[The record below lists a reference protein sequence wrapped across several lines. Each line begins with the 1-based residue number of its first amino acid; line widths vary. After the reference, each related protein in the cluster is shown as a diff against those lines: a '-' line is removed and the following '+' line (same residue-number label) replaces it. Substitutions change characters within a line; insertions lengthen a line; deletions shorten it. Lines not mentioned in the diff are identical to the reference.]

1 MTNGEVFKK
10 YLTKTEALELIKKG
24 VLFHINN
31 DVKWEGVESLGDYM
45 KMKLEML

>member
-10 YLTKTEALELIKKG
+10 YLTKGDALELIKKG

-31 DVKWEGVESLGDYM
+31 DVRWEGVESLCAYT
-45 KMKLEML
+45 KMQLDLL